1 MDPDFLLVDMRL
13 GYQKRIT
20 FASLGADRIM
30 NVKRRYTIF
39 LTSILYLVAMATHV
53 PYSVDQYNR
62 WTKLSTSELMRRGQ
76 DYLQNKGWADSAMVC
91 YSIVADRA
99 QHNGLDSK
107 EMYHIARALNNI
119 GYIYAAYYY
128 DYQKAYEN
136 VKRSMELSRQYGF
149 NNNLAY
155 VYMNMASILDS
166 RNRLVSDET
175 LSTEVL
181 DNTRLA
187 FDVAVKS
194 GEWNVAVT
202 SIYNMLDMIHDK
214 GEAELIA
221 PDLARFKGLQLS
233 DSVEMW
239 QCTRMFCQAT
249 EAFQDG
255 QYQQAL
261 NYYDKML
268 SEAQNVTTN
277 RQQCII
283 KAMQQ
288 KAAVL
293 AVMHRYEEAISCL
306 QQVKQIAINHGMQSE
321 LIDNYKAMAQVYVG
335 MGNRQMAEQ
344 LDYKYLKARD
354 EFIHKSHAEMLEKS
368 RFLDEMSRVNEQ
380 VAQIQAK
387 HERAHQLLLMVCLIT
402 AIILIALLLLV
413 RSNIKQRN
421 YIRHLYEKNVQLL
434 DVKVA
439 ADQPASHAVDKQ
451 EESAPKYQSQL
462 DQESKDRLFE
472 RINHVMDDITIICK
486 PDFSLQ
492 QLATLVGSNYKYVS
506 QVVNER
512 YGKSFKQVL
521 NEQRVREACRI
532 LNEPNQSAHLTIE
545 AIAANLGF
553 NSRSNF
559 TVTFKRITGISPS
572 DFMKMAKEK

>member
-1 MDPDFLLVDMRL
+1 MFKKQLCAILIILLASVSMR
-13 GYQKRIT
+13 
-20 FASLGADRIM
+20 GANAYNISQH
-30 NVKRRYTIF
+30 NQWVKI
-39 LTSILYLVAMATHV
+39 
-53 PYSVDQYNR
+53 
-62 WTKLSTSELMRRGQ
+62 STEDLMRRGQ

-91 YSIVADRA
+91 YTIVANRA
-99 QHNGLDSK
+99 QHTGLDSK
-107 EMYHIARALNNI
+107 EMYQIARALNNI

-136 VKRSMELSRQYGF
+136 VKRSMEISRQYGF
-149 NNNLAY
+149 DNNLAY
-155 VYMNMASILDS
+155 AYINMASIIDN
-166 RNRLVSDET
+166 RNRLISDEV

-187 FDVAVKS
+187 FDVAVKAR
-194 GEWNVAVT
+194 EWNVAVT
-202 SIYNMLDMIHDK
+202 SVYNMLDMINDK
-214 GEAELIA
+214 ADFTLIT
-221 PDLARFKGLQLS
+221 PDLARFKNLQLT

-249 EAFQDG
+249 EAFQAG
-255 QYQQAL
+255 NYPQAL
-261 NYYDKML
+261 NYYDQML
-268 SEAQNVTTN
+268 LKAQEVTTN

-283 KAMQQ
+283 EAMQQ

-293 AVMHRYEEAISCL
+293 AAMHRYDDAVAILS
-306 QQVKQIAINHGMQSE
+306 QVEQIAIDNGMQSE
-321 LIDNYKAMAQVYVG
+321 LISTYQAMAKVYGG
-335 MGNRQMAEQ
+335 MGNRQMADQ

-354 EFIHKSHAEMLEKS
+354 EFVHKSHAQMLEKS
-368 RFLDEMSRVNEQ
+368 RFLDEMRRVNDQ

-387 HERAHQLLLMVCLIT
+387 HERAHQLLLMVSVIA
-402 AIILIALLLLV
+402 AIILIALVLLV

-421 YIRHLYEKNVQLL
+421 YIRHLYEKNVLLL
-434 DVKVA
+434 DVRAGA
-439 ADQPASHAVDKQ
+439 APAVELPAKGHD
-451 EESAPKYQSQL
+451 ETPPKYQNQL
-462 DQESKDRLFE
+462 DQQSKERLYESIKR
-472 RINHVMDDITIICK
+472 VMDDMAIICK

-492 QLATLVGSNYKYVS
+492 HLATLVGSNYKYVS

-521 NEQRVREACRI
+521 NEQRVREACII
-532 LNEPNQSAHLTIE
+532 LNDPNQSAHLTIE

>member
-1 MDPDFLLVDMRL
+1 MDQRFSLMFKKQLCAILIMLLASVMMR
-13 GYQKRIT
+13 
-20 FASLGADRIM
+20 GANAYNI
-30 NVKRRYTIF
+30 NQHNQWVK
-39 LTSILYLVAMATHV
+39 V
-53 PYSVDQYNR
+53 
-62 WTKLSTSELMRRGQ
+62 STEGLMRRGQ
-76 DYLQNKGWADSAMVC
+76 DYLQNKGWVDSALVC
-91 YSIVADRA
+91 YTIVANRA
-99 QHNGLDSK
+99 RRTDQDSK
-107 EMYHIARALNNI
+107 EMYQIARALNNI

-136 VKRSMELSRQYGF
+136 VKRSMEMSKQYGF
-149 NNNLAY
+149 DNNLAY

-239 QCTRMFCQAT
+239 QCTRMFCQAA
-249 EAFQDG
+249 EAFQAGD
-255 QYQQAL
+255 YPQAL
-261 NYYDKML
+261 NYYDQML
-268 SEAQNVTTN
+268 LKAQEVTTN

-283 KAMQQ
+283 EAMQQ
-288 KAAVL
+288 KAVVL
-293 AVMHRYEEAISCL
+293 DAMHRYEDAVSVLRDVER
-306 QQVKQIAINHGMQSE
+306 IAIGNGMQSE
-321 LIDNYKAMAQVYVG
+321 LISTYQAMAKVYAN
-335 MGNRQMAEQ
+335 MGNRQMADQ

-354 EFIHKSHAEMLEKS
+354 EFVHKSHAQMLEKS
-368 RFLDEMSRVNEQ
+368 RFLDELSRVNDQ

-387 HERAHQLLLMVCLIT
+387 HERAHQLLLMMSLIA
-402 AIILIALLLLV
+402 AIILIAMVLLV

-434 DVKVA
+434 DVKVTA
-439 ADQPASHAVDKQ
+439 EQPASHSVDKQ
-451 EESAPKYQSQL
+451 EDSAPKYQSQL

-472 RINHVMDDITIICK
+472 RIKNVMDDIAIICK

-492 QLATLVGSNYKYVS
+492 QLAVQVGSNYKYVS

>member
-1 MDPDFLLVDMRL
+1 MFKKQNLVILL
-13 GYQKRIT
+13 
-20 FASLGADRIM
+20 
-30 NVKRRYTIF
+30 
-39 LTSILYLVAMATHV
+39 ILVLVAVTMRGANAYNV
-53 PYSVDQYNR
+53 GQYNSMAR
-62 WTKLSTSELMRRGQ
+62 YSTDELMRRGQ

-91 YSIVADRA
+91 YSIVASRIQFKNQDNR
-99 QHNGLDSK
+99 Q
-107 EMYHIARALNNI
+107 MYQIASALNNA
-119 GYIYAAYYY
+119 GYIYAVYFY

-149 NNNLAY
+149 DSNLAY
-155 VYMNMASILDS
+155 AYINMASIIVN
-166 RNRLVSDET
+166 RNRLISDEVLT
-175 LSTEVL
+175 TEAL

-187 FDVAVKS
+187 FDVAVKA

-202 SIYNMLDMIHDK
+202 SIYNMLDMINDK
-214 GEAELIA
+214 ADYSLIK
-221 PDLARFKGLQLS
+221 PDLARFKNLQVT

-239 QCTRMFCQAT
+239 QCTRMFCQAA
-249 EAFQDG
+249 EAFQAGD
-255 QYQQAL
+255 YPQAL
-261 NYYDKML
+261 NYYDQML
-268 SEAQNVTTN
+268 LKAQEVTTN

-283 KAMQQ
+283 EAMQQ
-288 KAAVL
+288 KAVVL
-293 AVMHRYEEAISCL
+293 DAMHRYEDAVSVLRDVER
-306 QQVKQIAINHGMQSE
+306 IAIDNGMQSE
-321 LIDNYKAMAQVYVG
+321 LISTYQAMAKVYAN
-335 MGNRQMAEQ
+335 MGNRQMADQ

-354 EFIHKSHAEMLEKS
+354 EFVHKSHAQMLEKS

-521 NEQRVREACRI
+521 NEQRVREACRMF
-532 LNEPNQSAHLTIE
+532 NDTERYGNLTIE

>member
-1 MDPDFLLVDMRL
+1 MFKKQLCTILIILLASVSMR
-13 GYQKRIT
+13 
-20 FASLGADRIM
+20 GANAYNISQH
-30 NVKRRYTIF
+30 NQWVKI
-39 LTSILYLVAMATHV
+39 
-53 PYSVDQYNR
+53 
-62 WTKLSTSELMRRGQ
+62 STEDLMRRGQ

-91 YSIVADRA
+91 YTIVANRA
-99 QHNGLDSK
+99 QHTGLDSK
-107 EMYHIARALNNI
+107 EMYQIARALNNI

-136 VKRSMELSRQYGF
+136 VKRSMEISRQYGF
-149 NNNLAY
+149 DNNLAY
-155 VYMNMASILDS
+155 AYINMASIIDN
-166 RNRLVSDET
+166 RNRLISDEV

-187 FDVAVKS
+187 FDVAVKAR
-194 GEWNVAVT
+194 EWNVAVT
-202 SIYNMLDMIHDK
+202 SVYNMLDMINDK
-214 GEAELIA
+214 ADFTLIT
-221 PDLARFKGLQLS
+221 PDLARFKNLQLT

-249 EAFQDG
+249 EAFQAG
-255 QYQQAL
+255 NYPQAL
-261 NYYDKML
+261 NYYDQML
-268 SEAQNVTTN
+268 LKAQEVTTN

-283 KAMQQ
+283 EAMQQ

-293 AVMHRYEEAISCL
+293 AAMHRYDDAVAILS
-306 QQVKQIAINHGMQSE
+306 QVEQIAIDNGMQSE
-321 LIDNYKAMAQVYVG
+321 LISTYQAMAKVYGG
-335 MGNRQMAEQ
+335 MGNRQMADQ

-387 HERAHQLLLMVCLIT
+387 HERAHQLLLMMSLI
-402 AIILIALLLLV
+402 AVIILIALVLLV

-439 ADQPASHAVDKQ
+439 DTVLAAQPEGEQ
-451 EESAPKYQSQL
+451 EDSAPKYQGLL
-462 DQESKDRLFE
+462 DQESKDRLFNQIK
-472 RINHVMDDITIICK
+472 RVMDDMSIICK

-492 QLATLVGSNYKYVS
+492 QLADLVGSNYKYVS
-506 QVVNER
+506 QVLNEC

-521 NEQRVREACRI
+521 NEQRVREACRMF
-532 LNEPNQSAHLTIE
+532 NDTERYGNLTIE

>member
-1 MDPDFLLVDMRL
+1 MFKKQLCAILIMLLASVMMRVANA
-13 GYQKRIT
+13 Y
-20 FASLGADRIM
+20 
-30 NVKRRYTIF
+30 NVK
-39 LTSILYLVAMATHV
+39 
-53 PYSVDQYNR
+53 QYNQ
-62 WTKLSTSELMRRGQ
+62 WVKVSTEDLMRRGQ
-76 DYLQNKGWADSAMVC
+76 DYLQNKGWVDSAMVC
-91 YSIVADRA
+91 YSIVANRA
-99 QHNGLDSK
+99 QDNNLESK
-107 EMYHIARALNNI
+107 EMYQIARALNNI
-119 GYIYAAYYY
+119 GYISATYYY
-128 DYQKAYEN
+128 DFQKAYEN
-136 VKRSMELSRQYGF
+136 LNKSMELSKLYGF
-149 NNNLAY
+149 DNNLAY
-155 VYMNMASILDS
+155 SYLNMASIFDN
-166 RNRLVSDET
+166 RNRLFANDA
-175 LSTEVL
+175 LSTEAL
-181 DNTRLA
+181 DNTKLA
-187 FDVAVKS
+187 FDFAVKAQ
-194 GEWNVAVT
+194 EWNVAVT
-202 SIYNMLDMIHDK
+202 SIYNMLEMIHNKADF
-214 GEAELIA
+214 ELIT
-221 PDLARFKGLQLS
+221 PDLTRFKNLQLT

-239 QCTRMFCQAT
+239 QCTRMFCKAT
-249 EAFQDG
+249 EAFQAG

-261 NYYDKML
+261 NYYEKML
-268 SEAQNVTTN
+268 GEAQKITTN

-293 AVMHRYEEAISCL
+293 AVMRHYEEAISCL
-306 QQVKQIAINHGMQSE
+306 REVEHIALDNGMQSE
-321 LIDNYKAMAQVYVG
+321 LIDNYRAMAKVYDA

-344 LDYKYLKARD
+344 LDYKFLKARD
-354 EFIHKSHAEMLEKS
+354 EFIQKSHAEMVEKS
-368 RFLDEMSRVNEQ
+368 RFLDEMRRVNDQ

-387 HERAHQLLLMVCLIT
+387 HERAHQLLLMMSLIA
-402 AIILIALLLLV
+402 AIILIAMVLLV

-434 DVKVA
+434 DVKVTA
-439 ADQPASHAVDKQ
+439 EQPASHSVDKQ
-451 EESAPKYQSQL
+451 EDSAPKYQSQL

-472 RINHVMDDITIICK
+472 RIKNVMDDIAIICK

-492 QLATLVGSNYKYVS
+492 QLAVQVGSNYKYVS

>member
-1 MDPDFLLVDMRL
+1 MFKKQNLVILL
-13 GYQKRIT
+13 
-20 FASLGADRIM
+20 
-30 NVKRRYTIF
+30 
-39 LTSILYLVAMATHV
+39 ILVLVAVTMRGANAYNV
-53 PYSVDQYNR
+53 GQYNSMAR
-62 WTKLSTSELMRRGQ
+62 YSTDELMRRGQ

-91 YSIVADRA
+91 YSIVASRIQFKNQDNR
-99 QHNGLDSK
+99 QMHQ
-107 EMYHIARALNNI
+107 IARALNNI

-136 VKRSMELSRQYGF
+136 VKRSMEMSKQYGF
-149 NNNLAY
+149 DNSLAY

-387 HERAHQLLLMVCLIT
+387 HERAHQLLLMMSLI
-402 AIILIALLLLV
+402 AVIILIALVLLV

-439 ADQPASHAVDKQ
+439 DTVLAAQPEGEQ
-451 EESAPKYQSQL
+451 EDSAPKYQGLL
-462 DQESKDRLFE
+462 DQESKDRLFNQIK
-472 RINHVMDDITIICK
+472 RVMDDMSIICK

-492 QLATLVGSNYKYVS
+492 QLADLVGSNYKYVS
-506 QVVNER
+506 QVLNEC

-521 NEQRVREACRI
+521 NEQRVREACRMF
-532 LNEPNQSAHLTIE
+532 NDTERYGNLTIE

>member
-1 MDPDFLLVDMRL
+1 MFKKQLFAILIMLL
-13 GYQKRIT
+13 
-20 FASLGADRIM
+20 ASVMMLDANAY
-30 NVKRRYTIF
+30 NVNQHNQWVK
-39 LTSILYLVAMATHV
+39 V
-53 PYSVDQYNR
+53 
-62 WTKLSTSELMRRGQ
+62 STEDLMRRGQ
-76 DYLQNKGWADSAMVC
+76 DYLQNKGWVDSAMVC
-91 YSIVADRA
+91 YSIVANRV
-99 QHNGLDSK
+99 QNNNLESK
-107 EMYHIARALNNI
+107 EKYQIARALNNL
-119 GYIYAAYYY
+119 GYIYATYYY
-128 DYQKAYEN
+128 DFQKAYEN
-136 VKRSMELSRQYGF
+136 LNKSMELSKLYGF
-149 NNNLAY
+149 DNNLAY
-155 VYMNMASILDS
+155 SYLNMASIFDN
-166 RNRLVSDET
+166 RNRLFANDA
-175 LSTEVL
+175 LSTEAL
-181 DNTRLA
+181 DNTKLA
-187 FDVAVKS
+187 FDFAVKAQ
-194 GEWNVAVT
+194 EWNVAVT
-202 SIYNMLDMIHDK
+202 SIYNMLEMIHNKADF
-214 GEAELIA
+214 ELIT
-221 PDLARFKGLQLS
+221 PDLTRFKNLQLT

-239 QCTRMFCQAT
+239 QCTRMFCKAT
-249 EAFQDG
+249 EAFQAG

-261 NYYDKML
+261 NYYEKML
-268 SEAQNVTTN
+268 GEAQKITTN

-293 AVMHRYEEAISCL
+293 AVMRHYEEAISCL
-306 QQVKQIAINHGMQSE
+306 REVEHIALDNGMQSE
-321 LIDNYKAMAQVYVG
+321 LIDNYRAMAKVYDA

-344 LDYKYLKARD
+344 LDYKFLKARD
-354 EFIHKSHAEMLEKS
+354 EFIQKSHAEMVEKS
-368 RFLDEMSRVNEQ
+368 RFLDEMRRVNDQ

-387 HERAHQLLLMVCLIT
+387 HERAHQLLLMMTLI
-402 AIILIALLLLV
+402 AVIILIAMVLLV

-434 DVKVA
+434 DVKVTA
-439 ADQPASHAVDKQ
+439 EQPASHSIDKQ
-451 EESAPKYQSQL
+451 EDSAPKYQSQL

-492 QLATLVGSNYKYVS
+492 QLAIQVGSNYKYVS
-506 QVVNER
+506 QVVNES

-532 LNEPNQSAHLTIE
+532 LNDPNQSAHLTIE

>member
-1 MDPDFLLVDMRL
+1 MKQLFAILLTLLVSVSAQEAHAYNVNQHNCLDRL
-13 GYQKRIT
+13 T
-20 FASLGADRIM
+20 TA
-30 NVKRRYTIF
+30 
-39 LTSILYLVAMATHV
+39 
-53 PYSVDQYNR
+53 
-62 WTKLSTSELMRRGQ
+62 ELMLRGQ
-76 DYLQNKGWADSAMVC
+76 DFLQNKGWVDSAMVC
-91 YSIVADRA
+91 YSIIANRA
-99 QHNGLDSK
+99 QDNNLESK
-107 EMYHIARALNNI
+107 EMYQIAKALNNI
-119 GYIYAAYYY
+119 GYISATYYY
-128 DYQKAYEN
+128 DFQKAYEN
-136 VKRSMELSRQYGF
+136 LNKSMELSKLYGF
-149 NNNLAY
+149 DNNLAY
-155 VYMNMASILDS
+155 SYLNMASIIDS
-166 RNRLVSDET
+166 RNRLFANDA
-175 LSTEVL
+175 LSTEAL
-181 DNTRLA
+181 DNTKLA
-187 FDVAVKS
+187 FDFAVKAK
-194 GEWNVAVT
+194 EWNVAVT
-202 SIYNMLDMIHDK
+202 SIYNMLDMIHNKADF
-214 GEAELIA
+214 ELIV
-221 PDLARFKGLQLS
+221 PVLTRFKNLQLT

-239 QCTRMFCQAT
+239 QCTRMFCKAT
-249 EAFQDG
+249 EAFQAS

-261 NYYDKML
+261 NYYEKML
-268 SEAQNVTTN
+268 VEAQKITTN

-293 AVMHRYEEAISCL
+293 AVMHHYEEAISCL
-306 QQVKQIAINHGMQSE
+306 NEVEHIALDHGMKSE
-321 LIDNYKAMAQVYVG
+321 LIDNYRAKAQVYDA

-344 LDYKYLKARD
+344 LDYKFLKTRD
-354 EFIHKSHAEMLEKS
+354 EFIQKSHAEMLEKS
-368 RFLDEMSRVNEQ
+368 RFLDELSRVNDQ

-387 HERAHQLLLMVCLIT
+387 HERAHQLLLMMSLIA
-402 AIILIALLLLV
+402 AIILIAMVLLV

-434 DVKVA
+434 DVKVTA
-439 ADQPASHAVDKQ
+439 EQPASHSVDKQ
-451 EESAPKYQSQL
+451 EDSAPKYQSQL

-472 RINHVMDDITIICK
+472 RIKNVMDDIAIICK

-492 QLATLVGSNYKYVS
+492 QLAVQVGSNYKYVS

-532 LNEPNQSAHLTIE
+532 LNDPNQSAHLTIE